1 MKISAFLLLMAPQ
14 IDGAAILYNSVLK
27 DYIQRQMRDTRELFE
42 EIDSAI
48 RELPGDVV
56 NMVKN

>member
-1 MKISAFLLLMAPQ
+1 MAPQ